1 MKHVLSAV
9 VVNQP
14 GVLAHVSGMMAS
26 RAFNIE
32 SLAVGETE
40 NPEFS
45 RITFVVSGDEKVLD
59 QIRKQLEKIVTI
71 VRVIDFSGKEFVERD
86 LMLMKVAASG
96 SNRSEV
102 KELVDIFRGSLVDV
116 SPGHVM
122 IEISGP
128 EKKLEAFI
136 DLMRPFDILELVRT
150 GRIALLRFKRGKR
163 RRRRTGSL
171 RGSDRRLLN
180 TRLSSTSRAD
190 VSPPTTTQPLA
201 RRFQISAGTKPAPR
215 SLTWSEVY
223 LNHVRKTQAMP
234 VTIYYDDDADLS
246 LLKDKTVAILGYG
259 SQGHAQAQNLKD
271 SGCNVVVG
279 QRKGSANY
287 DLAVSHG
294 FDPMTAADAAKAG
307 DLINILLPDE
317 VQGDVFKADVSAK
330 P

>member
-1 MKHVLSAV
+1 VANSRHLFGGLGNRCDSLLAGVDWPTCFPTPNLCDQLKHVLSAV

-59 QIRKQLEKIVTI
+59 QVRKQLEKIVTI

-96 SNRSEV
+96 SSRSEV

-136 DLMRPFDILELVRT
+136 DLMRPFDILEMVRT
-150 GRIALLRFKRGKR
+150 GRIALLR
-163 RRRRTGSL
+163 SNEENV
-171 RGSDRRLLN
+171 DVDE
-180 TRLSSTSRAD
+180 RA
-190 VSPPTTTQPLA
+190 A
-201 RRFQISAGTKPAPR
+201 C
-215 SLTWSEVY
+215 E
-223 LNHVRKTQAMP
+223 
-234 VTIYYDDDADLS
+234 
-246 LLKDKTVAILGYG
+246 
-259 SQGHAQAQNLKD
+259 
-271 SGCNVVVG
+271 
-279 QRKGSANY
+279 
-287 DLAVSHG
+287 
-294 FDPMTAADAAKAG
+294 DPTAAC
-307 DLINILLPDE
+307 
-317 VQGDVFKADVSAK
+317 
-330 P
+330 

>member
-40 NPEFS
+40 NSEFS

-59 QIRKQLEKIVTI
+59 QVRKQLEKIVTI

-122 IEISGP
+122 IEISGQ

-136 DLMRPFDILELVRT
+136 DLMRPFDILEMVRT
-150 GRIALLRFKRGKR
+150 GRIALLR
-163 RRRRTGSL
+163 SNEENV
-171 RGSDRRLLN
+171 DVDE
-180 TRLSSTSRAD
+180 RA
-190 VSPPTTTQPLA
+190 A
-201 RRFQISAGTKPAPR
+201 C
-215 SLTWSEVY
+215 E
-223 LNHVRKTQAMP
+223 
-234 VTIYYDDDADLS
+234 
-246 LLKDKTVAILGYG
+246 
-259 SQGHAQAQNLKD
+259 
-271 SGCNVVVG
+271 
-279 QRKGSANY
+279 
-287 DLAVSHG
+287 
-294 FDPMTAADAAKAG
+294 DPTAAC
-307 DLINILLPDE
+307 
-317 VQGDVFKADVSAK
+317 
-330 P
+330 